1 MYDVNKIREDFPILS
16 RTVYGK
22 PLVYLDNGATTQKPR
37 CVVDAMVEEYYS
49 VNANVHRGV
58 HFLSQQATNLHEAS
72 RETVR
77 RFINAGSTNE
87 IVFTRGTT
95 ESINLVAS
103 SFVESQ
109 MKEGDEVI
117 VSVMEHHSNIVSWQ
131 LQAMRKGIVLK
142 VIPMNDRGELLLDEY
157 EKLFSPRTRLVSV
170 AHVSNVLGTINPVK
184 QIIEMAHAHQ
194 VPVLIDGAQG
204 IPHMPVD
211 VQDLDAD
218 FYVFSGHKIYG
229 PTGVGVLY
237 GKENWLDKLPP
248 YQGGGEM
255 IQNVS
260 FEKTT
265 FNQLPFKFEAGTP
278 DYIGTTA
285 LAKALDYVS
294 AIGMDQIAAYEHEL
308 TVYAMQRLKEIPNM
322 RIFGEAVHKGGVISF
337 LVGNIHHFD
346 MGTLLDRLGIAVR
359 TGHHCA
365 EPLMRRLGIEG
376 TVRASFGIYNTKE
389 EVDALV
395 AGIER
400 VSRMFTSYKK
410 DSSGSSFSY
419 FRSCLFLCHPHDC
432 CLMCITVAAAGAAS
446 VADGKAVISLI
457 RNLLGGK

>member
-1 MYDVNKIREDFPILS
+1 MNSMYDINKIREDFPILS

-22 PLVYLDNGATTQKPR
+22 PLIYLDNGATTQKPR
-37 CVVDAMVEEYYS
+37 CVVEAITDEYYS

-77 RFINAGSTNE
+77 QFINARSTAE

-103 SFVESQ
+103 TFADSQ
-109 MKEGDEVI
+109 MKAGDEVI
-117 VSVMEHHSNIVSWQ
+117 VSAMEHHSNIVSWQ
-131 LQAMRKGIVLK
+131 LQAARKGIVLR
-142 VIPMNDRGELLLDEY
+142 VIPINDRGELLLDEY
-157 EKLFSPRTRLVSV
+157 EKLFSERTKLVSV
-170 AHVSNVLGTINPVK
+170 THVSNVLGTVNPVK
-184 QIIEMAHAHQ
+184 DIIATAHAHG
-194 VPVLIDGAQG
+194 VPVLIDGAQS
-204 IPHMPVD
+204 IPHIKVD

-237 GKENWLDKLPP
+237 GKEEWLDRLPP

-255 IQNVS
+255 IKNVS

-265 FNQLPFKFEAGTP
+265 FNELPFKFEAGTP

-294 AIGMDQIAAYEHEL
+294 ALGIDAIARHEHEL
-308 TVYAMQRLKEIPNM
+308 TTYALARLKAIPRM
-322 RIFGEAVHKGGVISF
+322 RIFGEAAERGAVISF
-337 LVGNIHHFD
+337 LVGNIHPFD

-365 EPLMRRLGIEG
+365 EPLMHRMGIEG
-376 TVRASFGIYNTKE
+376 TVRASFGLYNTKE
-389 EVDALV
+389 EVDALA

-400 VSRMFTSYKK
+400 VSRMF
-410 DSSGSSFSY
+410 
-419 FRSCLFLCHPHDC
+419 
-432 CLMCITVAAAGAAS
+432 A
-446 VADGKAVISLI
+446 
-457 RNLLGGK
+457 

>member
-1 MYDVNKIREDFPILS
+1 MYDIQKIREDFPILD
-16 RTVYGK
+16 REVYGK
-22 PLVYLDNGATTQKPR
+22 PLIYLDNGATTQKPR
-37 CVVDAMVEEYYS
+37 QVVEAITDEYYS

-58 HFLSQQATNLHEAS
+58 HFLSQQATELHEAS

-77 RFINAGSTNE
+77 RFINARSSNE

-95 ESINLVAS
+95 ESINLLAS
-103 SFVESQ
+103 SFADSQ

-117 VSVMEHHSNIVSWQ
+117 VSVMEHHSNIVAWQ
-131 LQAMRKGIVLK
+131 LQAARKGIVLK

-157 EKLFSPRTRLVSV
+157 EKLFSERTKLVSF
-170 AHVSNVLGTINPVK
+170 AHVSNVLGTVNPAK
-184 QIIEMAHAHQ
+184 EMIATAHAHG
-194 VPVLIDGAQG
+194 VPVLIDGAQSV
-204 IPHMPVD
+204 PHMKVD

-218 FYVFSGHKIYG
+218 FFAFSGHKIYG

-237 GKENWLDKLPP
+237 GKEEWLDKLPP

-255 IQNVS
+255 IQSVS

-265 FNQLPFKFEAGTP
+265 FNELPFKFEAGTP

-294 AIGMDQIAAYEHEL
+294 AIGMENIAAHEHEL
-308 TVYAMQRLKEIPNM
+308 TLYAMQRLKEINGM
-322 RIFGEAVHKGGVISF
+322 RIFGEAEHKSSVISF
-337 LVGNIHHFD
+337 LVGNIHHLD

-365 EPLMRRLGIEG
+365 QPLMIRMGIEG
-376 TVRASFGIYNTKE
+376 TVRASFGLYNTKE
-389 EVDALV
+389 EIDMLA

-400 VSRMFTSYKK
+400 VSRMF
-410 DSSGSSFSY
+410 
-419 FRSCLFLCHPHDC
+419 
-432 CLMCITVAAAGAAS
+432 
-446 VADGKAVISLI
+446 
-457 RNLLGGK
+457 

>member
-1 MYDVNKIREDFPILS
+1 MYDIQKIREDFPILS

-22 PLVYLDNGATTQKPR
+22 PLIYLDNGATTQKPK
-37 CVVDAMVEEYYS
+37 CVVDAIVDEYYS

-77 RFINAGSTNE
+77 KFINARSISE
-87 IVFTRGTT
+87 IIFTRGTT

-103 SFVESQ
+103 SFTDAF
-109 MKEGDEVI
+109 MKEGYEVI

-131 LQAMRKGIVLK
+131 IQALRKGIVLK
-142 VIPMNDRGELLLDEY
+142 VIPMNDRGELLIDEY
-157 EKLFSPRTRLVSV
+157 EKLFTPRTKLVSV

-184 QIIEMAHAHQ
+184 QIASIAHAHN

-204 IPHMPVD
+204 IPHMKVD
-211 VQDLDAD
+211 VQDIDAD
-218 FYVFSGHKIYG
+218 FYVFSAHKIYG
-229 PTGVGVLY
+229 PTGIGVLY
-237 GKENWLDKLPP
+237 GKEELLDKMPP

-255 IQNVS
+255 IKNVS
-260 FEKTT
+260 FEGTT
-265 FNQLPFKFEAGTP
+265 FNELPFKFEAGTP
-278 DYIGTTA
+278 DYVGSTA
-285 LAKALDYVS
+285 MAKALDYVS
-294 AIGMDQIAAYEHEL
+294 AIGIDNIAAHEHEL
-308 TVYAMQRLKEIPNM
+308 TVYAMQRMKEIPGI
-322 RIFGEAVHKGGVISF
+322 RIFGEAEHKGGVISF
-337 LVGNIHHFD
+337 LVGDIHHFD

-376 TVRASFGIYNTKE
+376 TVRASFGMYNTKE

-400 VSRMFTSYKK
+400 VSKMF
-410 DSSGSSFSY
+410 G
-419 FRSCLFLCHPHDC
+419 
-432 CLMCITVAAAGAAS
+432 
-446 VADGKAVISLI
+446 
-457 RNLLGGK
+457 